1 MSESYIVVLH
11 DQIPQQSISFPLAHP
26 FLRSRPHPLSL
37 FRKAPLANA
46 ETMMIATKVYCQ
58 SLFIRTCDFVFSRRD
73 KKKKIKAFFCPSKN
87 PKKKQIFS
95 FLLDKLQSFSLYS

>member
-1 MSESYIVVLH
+1 VFETNIVVIYN
-11 DQIPQQSISFPLAHP
+11 QIPQQSISFPLAHP

-58 SLFIRTCDFVFSRRD
+58 SLFKLVHVILFFLDKTRKKNGVFWSF
-73 KKKKIKAFFCPSKN
+73 KKSL
-87 PKKKQIFS
+87 KKQIFS

>member
-58 SLFIRTCDFVFSRRD
+58 SLFIRTCDFVFSR
-73 KKKKIKAFFCPSKN
+73 KKNWRSGPSKN